1 MWNFGTMHHQ
11 GPKDSR
17 SQSKP
22 GAPFLASLARSGAFS
37 PTAEDTP
44 SAPDTPW
51 IPNAALPP
59 VHPDSINSIVR
70 KTLLATPE
78 FPRLYADLV
87 LSTRP
92 NSAEAKI
99 LRPKYQKILHR
110 INLMQNRNS
119 CTHIKISGVRC
130 GSPSLRGQQFCY
142 YHQRMHRGVRTPPQS
157 RLHPLAC
164 IEDKESIQAALAE
177 VINALLRNTIDMK
190 RATLILR
197 ALHIAV
203 KNDARASVKA
213 QASNIVKEV
222 PEYDEIAP
230 TRMGDGLIDLEVP
243 FEASFGQDPRA
254 SKPQL
259 SYQTPEEFEKQR
271 NEMIANYYGFPTVEA
286 HAAAKKNGWTPYTQ
300 AQENAKKAEPTTAH
314 DEESPRRDSLSGCP
328 GGPAVSVRSAV
339 APSAVTPHNVTKL
352 AAKSAPSS
360 PASNPA
366 NSGALSPQR
375 KPPVPVKEVP
385 ASLKQVKAANAAPHN
400 RTSSD
405 GEL

>member
-11 GPKDSR
+11 RPKNSDTQR
-17 SQSKP
+17 KP
-22 GAPFLASLARSGAFS
+22 SGTS
-37 PTAEDTP
+37 
-44 SAPDTPW
+44 SAPATPW
-51 IPNAALPP
+51 IPNSALPP
-59 VHPDSINSIVR
+59 VHQDSINSIIR
-70 KTLLATPE
+70 KTLLASPE

-99 LRPKYQKILHR
+99 LRPKYQQILYR
-110 INLMQNRNS
+110 INLMQNS
-119 CTHIKISGVRC
+119 KTCTHIKISGIRC
-130 GSPSLRGQQFCY
+130 GSPSLRGEQFCY

-213 QASNIVKEV
+213 QANNIVKEI

-230 TRMGDGLIDLEVP
+230 TRIADGLIDLEVP

-254 SKPQL
+254 SKPQR
-259 SYQTPEEFEKQR
+259 SYRTPEEFEKQR
-271 NEMIANYYGFPTVEA
+271 NESIANYYGFPTAEA
-286 HAAAKKNGWTPYTQ
+286 HAAAKEKGWTPYTQ
-300 AQENAKKAEPTTAH
+300 AEQATRKTEPTTA
-314 DEESPRRDSLSGCP
+314 PVGTAAIGCP

-339 APSAVTPHNVTKL
+339 PPSALTPHGFTRSS
-352 AAKSAPSS
+352 AKSPQPS
-360 PASNPA
+360 PASNRA
-366 NSGALSPQR
+366 NSGALSPRR
-375 KPPVPVKEVP
+375 KPPTPVKD
-385 ASLKQVKAANAAPHN
+385 ALSTGKSLKTRAVAAGQN
-400 RTSSD
+400 
-405 GEL
+405 

>member
-1 MWNFGTMHHQ
+1 MWNFGTMQHR
-11 GPKDSR
+11 GPKNSDAQR
-17 SQSKP
+17 KP
-22 GAPFLASLARSGAFS
+22 SPAS
-37 PTAEDTP
+37 
-44 SAPDTPW
+44 SAPVTPW
-51 IPNAALPP
+51 IPNSALPP
-59 VHPDSINSIVR
+59 VHPESINSIVR

-78 FPRLYADLV
+78 FPRLYADMV

-99 LRPKYQKILHR
+99 LRPKYQKILNR
-110 INLMQNRNS
+110 INLMENRKT
-119 CTHIKISGVRC
+119 CTHIKISGMRC
-130 GSPSLRGQQFCY
+130 GSPSLRGEQFCY

-213 QASNIVKEV
+213 QPSNIVKEV
-222 PEYDEIAP
+222 PEYDETAP
-230 TRMGDGLIDLEVP
+230 SHVADGLVDLNVP

-254 SKPQL
+254 SRPQRA
-259 SYQTPEEFEKQR
+259 YKTPEQFEKER
-271 NEMIANYYGFPTVEA
+271 NETIANYYGFPTAEA
-286 HAAAKKNGWTPYTQ
+286 HAAAKKKGWTPYTQ
-300 AQENAKKAEPTTAH
+300 AQQAARKAEPTAVHVGTAVVG
-314 DEESPRRDSLSGCP
+314 SP

-339 APSAVTPHNVTKL
+339 PPSALTPHGFTRSSTK
-352 AAKSAPSS
+352 SPQPS

-366 NSGALSPQR
+366 NSGANSAPR
-375 KPPVPVKEVP
+375 KPPIPVQEALAKKMT
-385 ASLKQVKAANAAPHN
+385 AGLHAG
-400 RTSSD
+400 R
-405 GEL
+405 